1 MNKLNSWYELIGQEE
16 DCFKAESAG
25 AKVEQIFK
33 GGTKKLHD
41 HHIEIALRS
50 TPFDGGNAYTTLH
63 YSVEFWL
70 YVKLRMFRF
79 DTFKFD
85 SDCNREILSDKKQK
99 LISHNNCNKRKTAVM
114 YLKNIIK

>member
-1 MNKLNSWYELIGQEE
+1 MNLHEEVVRLDISVNEIFAMNKLNSWYELVGQEE

-33 GGTKKLHD
+33 GRTKKLHD
-41 HHIEIALRS
+41 HHIEIALWS
-50 TPFDGGNAYTTLH
+50 TPFDGGNANTTLH

-85 SDCNREILSDKKQK
+85 SDCNREILSDK
-99 LISHNNCNKRKTAVM
+99 
-114 YLKNIIK
+114 